1 MGIGGRRLRQGAAM
15 VGGCT
20 GDEGRR
26 HGGRGGEEGEQRCR
40 TPAVEMRGSTG
51 AEQICGTTVR

>member
-1 MGIGGRRLRQGAAM
+1 M